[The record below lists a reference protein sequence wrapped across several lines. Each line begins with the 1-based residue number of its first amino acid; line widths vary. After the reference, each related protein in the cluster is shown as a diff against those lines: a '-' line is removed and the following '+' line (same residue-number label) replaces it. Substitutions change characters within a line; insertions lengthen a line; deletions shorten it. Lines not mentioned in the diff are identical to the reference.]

1 MGSGGCAEAETSPG
15 HQDHLVIIIMDR
27 DSLTLQINNMRFQA
41 KMERWPLSKSIEA
54 MKETEPNVYLPLDT
68 FRQHQVGSVEEA
80 LVPQTVPDQLPS
92 DSNPGGAPGGGN
104 GEEPP
109 PSYDSLFPI
118 NDAADDLNRGQ
129 SLVNE

>member
-1 MGSGGCAEAETSPG
+1 MSLDAAEC
-15 HQDHLVIIIMDR
+15 
-27 DSLTLQINNMRFQA
+27 FQH
-41 KMERWPLSKSIEA
+41 ERNLADLSSNRL
-54 MKETEPNVYLPLDT
+54 ETEPNVYLPLDT
-68 FRQHQVGSVEEA
+68 FRQNQVGSVEEA
-80 LVPQTVPDQLPS
+80 LVPQTVPDQPPS